1 MEILRSISNIHIAIV
16 LNGKSLG
23 ARYKGLETLA
33 STTVSIISKLT
44 KIKESIFFIF
54 NNFDDSQ
61 MNDLHANIVDKESKL
76 QNSGTNVIDK
86 DLKYFFTLLKKQTSN
101 PKKILRFY
109 PLEGSPADFY
119 EKLSSDKE
127 VITNMS

>member
-86 DLKYFFTLLKKQTSN
+86 DLKYFFTLLKKQTLN
-101 PKKILRFY
+101 P
-109 PLEGSPADFY
+109 
-119 EKLSSDKE
+119 
-127 VITNMS
+127 